1 MELTKV
7 TVPYFKHLNK
17 MAKGKNRGW
26 FWALAVGFTLGSGG
40 AGLAFVLM
48 WPLYPM
54 WDEWKLAQERAKVQ
68 ASIKAHKAESEKES
82 D

>member
-1 MELTKV
+1 MELTEF
-7 TVPYFKHLNK
+7 TIPYFKHLNK
-17 MAKGKNRGW
+17 MAKGKNRGY

-48 WPLYPM
+48 WP
-54 WDEWKLAQERAKVQ
+54 QRAKVQ
-68 ASIKAHKAESEKES
+68 ARIKAHKAESEKES